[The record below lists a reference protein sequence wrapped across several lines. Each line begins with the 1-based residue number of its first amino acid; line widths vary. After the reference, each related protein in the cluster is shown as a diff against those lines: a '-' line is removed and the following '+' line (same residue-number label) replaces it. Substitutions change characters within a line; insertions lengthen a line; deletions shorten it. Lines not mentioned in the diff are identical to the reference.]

1 MQRDT
6 RPPTRCQIETV
17 RQLIQDTGND
27 PEWYEVERMSRGQ
40 VARLIDKLRDELE
53 RGENERRY
61 IQDLINRIETR
72 RHIRD
77 LIDRMEG

>member
-6 RPPTRCQIETV
+6 RPPTRVQIETA

-27 PEWYEVERMSRGQ
+27 PEWYCVERMSRGQ

-53 RGENERRY
+53 RGAEERRY
-61 IQDLINRIETR
+61 IAGLLDE
-72 RHIRD
+72 
-77 LIDRMEG
+77 MEGERWKN